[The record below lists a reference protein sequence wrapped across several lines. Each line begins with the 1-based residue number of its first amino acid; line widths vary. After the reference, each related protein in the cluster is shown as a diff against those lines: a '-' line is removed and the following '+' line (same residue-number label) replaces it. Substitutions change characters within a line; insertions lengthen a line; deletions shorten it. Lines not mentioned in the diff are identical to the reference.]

1 MFNQIFI
8 TDDVYLSDHALR
20 EVCSL
25 STMPLLY
32 QSSAGGRLDG
42 CDAILASW
50 GATLDAPFFAQFGAL
65 RYVGLRCT
73 STGKVDV
80 DFLNRRNVPWTNLGR
95 YGDFG
100 TCEFVIQQLL
110 NITRTHA
117 ANTLSVSQREL
128 RGKTLGIIG
137 FGGVGQ
143 LVGEAA
149 LGLGMQVFVATRGG
163 RPESMRDSLT
173 RCRFGSIDE
182 VVAAADFISIH
193 TPAYTPVLSR
203 DVLMRARREVVMTV
217 TTLGLPFL
225 LDDIAAF
232 LLAEPTRQVVCDL
245 CAASHLSPDELPE
258 NFDVVQVYSART
270 HESVERAERELVD
283 NLRYHAG
290 GFAHA

>member
-8 TDDVYLSDHALR
+8 TDDLYLSDHALR
-20 EVCSL
+20 EISAL
-25 STMPLLY
+25 STTPVLR
-32 QSSAGGRLDG
+32 QSSEYERLDG

-50 GATLDAPFFAQFGAL
+50 GATLDATFLGQFAAL

-80 DFLNRRNVPWTNLGR
+80 DYLNRRNVPLTTLGR
-95 YGDFG
+95 YGDIG

-110 NITRTHA
+110 NTARTHA
-117 ANTLSVSQREL
+117 PNTSSVSQREL

-149 LGLGMQVFVATRGG
+149 LGLGMDVFVATRSG
-163 RPESMRDSLT
+163 RPEGMRDALY
-173 RCRFGSIDE
+173 RCRFGAIDK
-182 VVAAADFISIH
+182 VVAAADFISVH

-203 DVLMRARREVVMTV
+203 DVLMRARREVVVIV

-232 LLAEPTRQVVCDL
+232 LHAEPARQVICDL
-245 CAASHLSPDELPE
+245 CAASHLSANELPE

-283 NLRYHAG
+283 NLWRHAG
-290 GFAHA
+290 DLAHA